1 MATPE
6 DLSANPEN
14 IRMGFVD
21 VPEGSKSHNYA
32 TVTLIVEWTRVL
44 RVDQVWTEYGW
55 GHASGNLVLPE
66 TLAALN

>member
-1 MATPE
+1 MFGIMATPE

-32 TVTLIVEWTRVL
+32 TVTLIVE
-44 RVDQVWTEYGW
+44 
-55 GHASGNLVLPE
+55 
-66 TLAALN
+66 